1 MDIQRAK
8 EEIKRAVQA
17 YLATDDIGRP
27 LIPAVRQRPI
37 LLMGP
42 PGVGKTQ
49 IMEQI
54 AQECDIALVAYT
66 ITHHTRQSAVGL
78 PFIRERNYGGRTRS
92 VTEYTMS
99 EIIASVYAAMER
111 TGKKNGILFIDEI
124 NCVSE
129 TLAPTMLQFL
139 QCKTFGN
146 QAVPGGWVIVAAGNP
161 PEYNKSV
168 REFDLVTLDRVRRI
182 DIEPKLSVWQDY
194 ARAHRL
200 HPAVTAYLELRPQH
214 FYKIEND
221 VDGVQFVTARGWED
235 LSAYLQAADRLALP
249 VDEGVIG
256 QYLRHPEV
264 ARDFAAYWVLY
275 RKYHEDYGVEDI
287 LQGKPYD
294 AVIARAMD
302 ASFDERISLVSLLL
316 AGLNTRFADARATGA
331 VTDACYQQLRSFKR
345 TLTQQNDADPAAL
358 FAAQCENYRA
368 RLDTDKAAGALLPD
382 EAAARTRTLA
392 LLEAAHE
399 AWNGAWEGKR
409 FHHVSTDEV
418 YGALGFDGT
427 LFTERTRYDPHS
439 PYSASKASSD
449 HFVRAFHDTYGLPT
463 VVTNCSNNYGPY
475 QFPEKLIPL
484 FINNIR
490 HGRPLPVYGK
500 GENVRDW
507 LYVEDHARAL
517 DLVFHEGHTG
527 ETYNIGGF
535 NEWRNIDLI
544 RVLVRTVDRLL
555 GREEGASDGLITYVT
570 DRAGHDLRYAID
582 SRKLKDELGW
592 EPSLQFEEGIEKTVK
607 WYLENQAWMDEI
619 TSGDYESYY
628 ERMYANR

>member
-1 MDIQRAK
+1 MTMNIKEAK
-8 EEIKRAVQA
+8 EQIKNAMTAYFTKDEFGSYAV
-17 YLATDDIGRP
+17 P
-27 LIPAVRQRPI
+27 VEKQRPVF
-37 LLMGP
+37 LMGP
-42 PGVGKTQ
+42 PGIGKTA

-54 AQECDIALVAYT
+54 AQELDVCLVSYSM
-66 ITHHTRQSAVGL
+66 THHTRQSALGL
-78 PFIRERNYGGRTRS
+78 PFIEKKVFNGKEYQVS
-92 VTEYTMS
+92 EYTMS
-99 EIIASVYAAMER
+99 EIIASVYETMEA
-111 TGKKNGILFIDEI
+111 TGKKEGILFLDEI

-264 ARDFAAYWVLY
+264 ARDFAAYLVLY

-345 TLTQQNDADPAAL
+345 TLSQQPDADPADL
-358 FAAQCENYRA
+358 FAERCDAYRA
-368 RLDTDKAAGALLPD
+368 KLEADKTAGALLPD

-392 LLEAAHE
+392 LLTAWSRSLDNGLDADEAFDTVRGAFNTQVQRREE
-399 AWNGAWEGKR
+399 A
-409 FHHVSTDEV
+409 VSAASNALEFAFDFMEQAFEDGQEMV
-418 YGALGFDGT
+418 VFVNELALGPDSAPFLAENDC
-427 LFTERTRYDPHS
+427 ERFEQ
-439 PYSASKASSD
+439 YSEKLLLHGGEDELLAELQRD
-449 HFVRAFHDTYGLPT
+449 DVRA
-463 VVTNCSNNYGPY
+463 
-475 QFPEKLIPL
+475 
-484 FINNIR
+484 
-490 HGRPLPVYGK
+490 
-500 GENVRDW
+500 
-507 LYVEDHARAL
+507 
-517 DLVFHEGHTG
+517 
-527 ETYNIGGF
+527 
-535 NEWRNIDLI
+535 
-544 RVLVRTVDRLL
+544 
-555 GREEGASDGLITYVT
+555 EEHSA
-570 DRAGHDLRYAID
+570 
-582 SRKLKDELGW
+582 E
-592 EPSLQFEEGIEKTVK
+592 F
-607 WYLENQAWMDEI
+607 
-619 TSGDYESYY
+619 
-628 ERMYANR
+628 

>member
-1 MDIQRAK
+1 MTMNIKEAK
-8 EEIKRAVQA
+8 EQIKNAMTAYFTKDEFGSYAV
-17 YLATDDIGRP
+17 P
-27 LIPAVRQRPI
+27 VEKQRPVF
-37 LLMGP
+37 LMGP
-42 PGVGKTQ
+42 PGIGKTA

-54 AQECDIALVAYT
+54 AQELDVCLVSYSM
-66 ITHHTRQSAVGL
+66 THHTRQSALGL
-78 PFIRERNYGGRTRS
+78 PFIEKKVFNGKEYQVS
-92 VTEYTMS
+92 EYTMS
-99 EIIASVYAAMER
+99 EIIASVYETMEA
-111 TGKKNGILFIDEI
+111 TGKKEGILFLDEI

-235 LSAYLQAADRLALP
+235 LSAYLQAADKLALP

-345 TLTQQNDADPAAL
+345 TLSQQPDADPADL
-358 FAAQCENYRA
+358 FAERCDAYRA
-368 RLDTDKAAGALLPD
+368 KLEADKTAGALLPD

-392 LLEAAHE
+392 LLTAWSRSLDNGLDADEAFDTVRGAFNTQVQRREE
-399 AWNGAWEGKR
+399 A
-409 FHHVSTDEV
+409 VSAASNALEFAFDFMEQAFEDGQEMV
-418 YGALGFDGT
+418 VFVNELALGPDSAPFLAENDC
-427 LFTERTRYDPHS
+427 ERFEQ
-439 PYSASKASSD
+439 YSEKLLLHGGEDELLAELQRD
-449 HFVRAFHDTYGLPT
+449 DVRA
-463 VVTNCSNNYGPY
+463 
-475 QFPEKLIPL
+475 
-484 FINNIR
+484 
-490 HGRPLPVYGK
+490 
-500 GENVRDW
+500 
-507 LYVEDHARAL
+507 
-517 DLVFHEGHTG
+517 
-527 ETYNIGGF
+527 
-535 NEWRNIDLI
+535 
-544 RVLVRTVDRLL
+544 
-555 GREEGASDGLITYVT
+555 EEHSA
-570 DRAGHDLRYAID
+570 
-582 SRKLKDELGW
+582 E
-592 EPSLQFEEGIEKTVK
+592 F
-607 WYLENQAWMDEI
+607 
-619 TSGDYESYY
+619 
-628 ERMYANR
+628 